1 MQQRENEK
9 RVQEEQNSINQVL
22 WGLIENNAVQT
33 INMPELDESKKHKM
47 LDILLEIKSIQ
58 DQSFQEKEQMNF
70 PKSSFKAMTNS
81 PAPIQNAQRR
91 LTQQVSE
98 RVLDTEK

>member
-1 MQQRENEK
+1 MEQLVQGQQIPLSSVNLAQKLHHSKNDQKDEVSSEIQKTLNQILDLLQQRENEK

-33 INMPELDESKKHKM
+33 INMPELDEQKKHKM

-58 DQSFQEKEQMNF
+58 D
-70 PKSSFKAMTNS
+70 
-81 PAPIQNAQRR
+81 
-91 LTQQVSE
+91 
-98 RVLDTEK
+98 